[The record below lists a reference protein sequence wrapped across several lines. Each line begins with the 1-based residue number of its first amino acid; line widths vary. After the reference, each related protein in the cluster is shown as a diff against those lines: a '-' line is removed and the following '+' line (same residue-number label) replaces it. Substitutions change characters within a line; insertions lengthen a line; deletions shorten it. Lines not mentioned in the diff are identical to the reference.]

1 MKFESM
7 IRKIMLVAVVATAFI
22 STMESVS
29 AQQRR
34 QVMLDKV
41 VAVVGGSAIL
51 HSEVEEYCTALRDQ
65 RRQMGYTSDRD
76 PMSESL
82 EALLEQKLLY
92 NQALLDSVEAPTSD
106 IAARIETYVQS
117 LITEAGGIAELEA
130 KEHMPIY
137 TYRELLRQRY
147 EEQAYAQA
155 MRQDVVGRV
164 TVVPG
169 EVERF
174 YKRVDKDSLPMIGEQ
189 YVYAHI
195 TKFPSSLRDAQQRT
209 KERLLDMRER
219 VITGQTKFSVL
230 ARMYSMDGSAM
241 YGGEMEPAPSS
252 FYVRP
257 FAEALEKL
265 KPGQISEIVETEFG
279 FHIIELIDK
288 KGELY
293 HCRHILLRPTFTR
306 DELMEPA
313 HQLDSI
319 ANLIRLDSLSFDTA
333 ALMFSDDATS
343 KHNGGIV
350 SNSDILARMGAYDG
364 ARMTATRFLKE
375 DFSMQGGKSLEDYA
389 ALMRLKV
396 GEVSNSFQTTDIM
409 GNQMSKIVKLVEI
422 IPAHTASLE
431 EDYIRLEEM
440 ALQQKQERVYR
451 EWLDDKIESMYIYID
466 PAYRSDDFENKNWIK

>member
-1 MKFESM
+1 M

-22 STMESVS
+22 STMERAS

-51 HSEVEEYCTALRDQ
+51 HSEVEEYCSALRDQ

-92 NQALLDSVEAPTSD
+92 NQALLDSVEVNTSD

-117 LITEAGGIAELEA
+117 LVAEAGGIAELEA

-195 TKFPSSLRDAQQRT
+195 TKFPSSLKEAQQRT

-241 YGGEMEPAPSS
+241 YGGEMEPGPSS

-288 KGELY
+288 QGEMY

-319 ANLIRLDSLSFDTA
+319 ANLIRLDSLSFDKA

-440 ALQQKQERVYR
+440 ALQQKQERIYR

>member
-22 STMESVS
+22 STMERAS

-51 HSEVEEYCTALRDQ
+51 HSEVEEYCVALKDQ

-92 NQALLDSVEAPTSD
+92 NQALLDSVEVNTSD

-117 LITEAGGIAELEA
+117 LVAEAGGIAELEA

-195 TKFPSSLRDAQQRT
+195 TKFPSSLKEAQQRT

-241 YGGEMEPAPSS
+241 YGGEMEPGPSS

-288 KGELY
+288 QGED
-293 HCRHILLRPTFTR
+293 RKSTR
-306 DELMEPA
+306 L
-313 HQLDSI
+313 
-319 ANLIRLDSLSFDTA
+319 
-333 ALMFSDDATS
+333 
-343 KHNGGIV
+343 
-350 SNSDILARMGAYDG
+350 NS
-364 ARMTATRFLKE
+364 
-375 DFSMQGGKSLEDYA
+375 S
-389 ALMRLKV
+389 
-396 GEVSNSFQTTDIM
+396 
-409 GNQMSKIVKLVEI
+409 
-422 IPAHTASLE
+422 H
-431 EDYIRLEEM
+431 
-440 ALQQKQERVYR
+440 
-451 EWLDDKIESMYIYID
+451 
-466 PAYRSDDFENKNWIK
+466 

>member
-1 MKFESM
+1 M

-22 STMESVS
+22 STMERAS

-92 NQALLDSVEAPTSD
+92 NQALLDSVEVNTSD

-117 LITEAGGIAELEA
+117 LVAEAGGIAELEA

-195 TKFPSSLRDAQQRT
+195 TKFPSSLKEAQQRT

-241 YGGEMEPAPSS
+241 YGGEMEPGPSS

-288 KGELY
+288 QGEMY

-319 ANLIRLDSLSFDTA
+319 ANLIRLDSLSFDKA

-389 ALMRLKV
+389 ALMRLKI

-409 GNQMSKIVKLVEI
+409 GNQMSKIVKLVDI

-440 ALQQKQERVYR
+440 ALQQKQERIYR

-466 PAYRSDDFENKNWIK
+466 PAYRSEDFENKNWIK

>member
-1 MKFESM
+1 M

-22 STMESVS
+22 STMERAS

-92 NQALLDSVEAPTSD
+92 NQALLDSVEVNTSD

-117 LITEAGGIAELEA
+117 LVAEAGGIAELEA

-195 TKFPSSLRDAQQRT
+195 TKFPSSLKDAQQRT

-241 YGGEMEPAPSS
+241 YGGEMEPGPSS

-288 KGELY
+288 QGEMY

-319 ANLIRLDSLSFDTA
+319 ANLIRLDSLSFDKA

-409 GNQMSKIVKLVEI
+409 GNQMSKIVKLVDI

-440 ALQQKQERVYR
+440 ALQQKQERIYR